1 MPISAAGS
9 KPLAGR
15 PVGVRAGG
23 DRRGFTSLRRSAEHG
38 FTSLRRSAEHGF
50 TLVELMVVVT
60 IIGLASAVAVF
71 VMPDPRGR
79 VFDEATRFAARV
91 RAAHD
96 SAIVEARPVSV
107 WITGGGYGFD
117 RRLAGGWTPISE
129 KPLRVERWTEGT
141 RATIGDL
148 SGRVRVTF
156 DPTGLVDRPATVA
169 LSRGG
174 AEASVTIDADGSVRA
189 DAR

>member
-1 MPISAAGS
+1 MPILAAGS
-9 KPLAGR
+9 
-15 PVGVRAGG
+15 
-23 DRRGFTSLRRSAEHG
+23 RSR
-38 FTSLRRSAEHGF
+38 LNAEHGF

-79 VFDEATRFAARV
+79 VFDEATRFAART

-117 RRLAGGWTPISE
+117 QRLAGGWTPISE
-129 KPLRVERWTEGT
+129 KPMREADRKST
-141 RATIGDL
+141 RLNSSHCT
-148 SGRVRVTF
+148 
-156 DPTGLVDRPATVA
+156 P
-169 LSRGG
+169 SRMPSS
-174 AEASVTIDADGSVRA
+174 A
-189 DAR
+189 